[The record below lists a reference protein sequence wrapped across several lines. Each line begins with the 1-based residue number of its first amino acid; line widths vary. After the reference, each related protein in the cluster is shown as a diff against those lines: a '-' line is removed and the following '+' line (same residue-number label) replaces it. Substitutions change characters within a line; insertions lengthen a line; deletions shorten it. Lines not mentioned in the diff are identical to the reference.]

1 MEVMALPSK
10 ETMQFYT
17 EIYPWVKSSYPDD
30 ETPRFVFQEDTPS
43 HILETFNRI
52 KGKLGYEYAR

>member
-1 MEVMALPSK
+1 MEVMALHSK

-30 ETPRFVFQEDTPS
+30 ETPRFVFQADTPV
-43 HILETFNRI
+43 TFWKRLIVLKVN
-52 KGKLGYEYAR
+52 